1 MGFVHLQVA
10 SAYDLLSSTAS
21 IDKLIAK
28 AKEYHYPALAIT
40 DKNVLYGV
48 VEFYQKCLAADIK
61 PIIGMT
67 VTIQGYL
74 NPINSYELI
83 LIAESTAGYH
93 ELLKIASAIQTRE
106 EGPEL
111 PQSWLRA
118 YSSNLIAISPGAKG
132 EIERLLMEENREEHW
147 KFMQI

>member
-1 MGFVHLQVA
+1 
-10 SAYDLLSSTAS
+10 
-21 IDKLIAK
+21 
-28 AKEYHYPALAIT
+28 
-40 DKNVLYGV
+40 
-48 VEFYQKCLAADIK
+48 
-61 PIIGMT
+61 
-67 VTIQGYL
+67 QGYL

-83 LIAESTAGYH
+83 LIVESTAGYH

-132 EIERLLMEENREEHW
+132 EIERLLMEEDREGALEVYANLVEIFG
-147 KFMQI
+147 KESV